1 MFVITAVPLGFI
13 LAQIVIC
20 FEYALGSLLCEL
32 AAAISLLKIL
42 LVTHFST
49 IFPYDPNVLGFYV
62 FLFAA
67 VLAFLPS
74 AGICAYQTYHGQT
87 ISKLSVYLT
96 KSIKY
101 HPGSPYIVFYIILW
115 TVISLTMMCF
125 ALFYI
130 PHYIQKYLNSDSIQV
145 AEAGLI
151 RKQVNIKKI
160 LSGFLVLFLA
170 LVVHVVS
177 DRNNIY
183 EDVLH
188 QIYASIISLNLML
201 TFFVLDKDVIIFIN
215 SKVLLRIP
223 LFRDVAM
230 GQAVTPIIL

>member
-1 MFVITAVPLGFI
+1 
-13 LAQIVIC
+13 
-20 FEYALGSLLCEL
+20 
-32 AAAISLLKIL
+32 
-42 LVTHFST
+42 
-49 IFPYDPNVLGFYV
+49 
-62 FLFAA
+62 
-67 VLAFLPS
+67 
-74 AGICAYQTYHGQT
+74 
-87 ISKLSVYLT
+87 
-96 KSIKY
+96 
-101 HPGSPYIVFYIILW
+101 
-115 TVISLTMMCF
+115 MCF

-130 PHYIQKYLNSDSIQV
+130 PYYIQKYLNSDSIQV

-188 QIYASIISLNLML
+188 QIYASVISLNLML